1 MSLHFHQWQC
11 YELDKCSFVVP
22 ERRNHLRNLSSLL
35 VYGRARHLLI
45 GDQRHQACDG
55 RGEAGGQQQDGGHEA
70 AEAGHDCVGVVRSR
84 GHEAGHDCVGVMSRR
99 PLPLPLPAD
108 GEAR

>member
-1 MSLHFHQWQC
+1 M
-11 YELDKCSFVVP
+11 
-22 ERRNHLRNLSSLL
+22 
-35 VYGRARHLLI
+35 I

-84 GHEAGHDCVGVMSRR
+84 GHEAGHDCVGVMLRR

>member
-1 MSLHFHQWQC
+1 M
-11 YELDKCSFVVP
+11 
-22 ERRNHLRNLSSLL
+22 
-35 VYGRARHLLI
+35 I

-70 AEAGHDCVGVVRSR
+70 AEAGHDCVGV
-84 GHEAGHDCVGVMSRR
+84 MLRR